1 MPNCQSRVNTT
12 SRYFNKSGYEN
23 TVVSFPYSS
32 SMLWCHLFI
41 FPIGFSPIIM
51 ELIEGTGSHTSCLY
65 SLTGIFMRRT
75 WKWITLLGGT
85 VLMLVALTMIAA
97 TTLQAPTYSQ
107 DSHAGDGS
115 HGVLREYR
123 APELAVRFYYPRSWV
138 PQETSSGVMVEPT
151 ATASDFI
158 EQGALF
164 AILRGSDDTDTP
176 PLPPLLQSLM
186 ANSNGGRASDNVAVG
201 GMIGTETVVEWDVVS
216 TTTSPANS
224 QLASAMRAANST
236 RLTLIVWE
244 TEQEDTPMWVIMA
257 DARAGEHLETLQEI
271 RNSIRWE

>member
-1 MPNCQSRVNTT
+1 
-12 SRYFNKSGYEN
+12 
-23 TVVSFPYSS
+23 
-32 SMLWCHLFI
+32 
-41 FPIGFSPIIM
+41 
-51 ELIEGTGSHTSCLY
+51 
-65 SLTGIFMRRT
+65 MRRT

-97 TTLQAPTYSQ
+97 TTLQGATYSQ
-107 DSHAGDGS
+107 DSDAGDGS

-123 APELAVRFYYPRSWV
+123 DRDLEVRFYYPRAWH

-151 ATASDFI
+151 ATTSDFL

-164 AILRGSDDTDTP
+164 AILRGSDATDTP

-186 ANSNGGRASDNVAVG
+186 ATRDGGRASDNVAVG
-201 GMIGTETVVEWDVVS
+201 GMIGTETVVEWDVGS
-216 TTTSPANS
+216 TTTSSANS

-244 TEQEDTPMWVIMA
+244 TEQGGRPMWVIMA
-257 DARAGEHLETLQEI
+257 DARAGEHLDTLQEI